1 MSIICL
7 AKPPCSIFCPRI
19 GLGLAIS
26 VSATAIGSCVADE
39 CADPSELWQAAWLGG
54 ANGPVRGPMKF
65 VNQLAT
71 TGWNSV
77 LAYYQRKQQLQ
88 QKQQLQKNR
97 QQQQQSQ
104 QQQNQ
109 IYQLLI

>member
-1 MSIICL
+1 
-7 AKPPCSIFCPRI
+7 
-19 GLGLAIS
+19 
-26 VSATAIGSCVADE
+26 VADE

-77 LAYYQRKQQLQ
+77 LAYYQSKQQLQ
-88 QKQQLQKNR
+88 QQQQLQKNR

-109 IYQLLI
+109 IYWLEYKLWQAAAHESKLTSCAFVAIVS